1 MIDSETPKTSA
12 ERKAALRRQ
21 QALLRE
27 DIENLNARA
36 VHQVCPVQTES
47 NTFVLLTSTIVMR
60 FYHATGNNK
69 VMSYW

>member
-36 VHQVCPVQTES
+36 VLQVCPVHTEI
-47 NTFVLLTSTIVMR
+47 NTFVLWKSHIVR
-60 FYHATGNNK
+60 
-69 VMSYW
+69 SCLS